1 MTSQTS
7 HLRAVFG
14 TISIFH
20 VIAEAG
26 LEPYIGLGAILVDSP
41 GEVGRDPDIVKGLGI
56 KA

>member
-1 MTSQTS
+1 MTY
-7 HLRAVFG
+7 LRAVFG

-26 LEPYIGLGAILVDSP
+26 FEPYISLGVVLVDSA
-41 GEVGRDPDIVKGLGI
+41 GEVGRDPDIVEGFGI